1 MTILRKLLRGI
12 DYISKLAGSWAKWFV
27 WLLVLVGAYDTI
39 MRHFFN
45 APTLWAYDTLCMAG
59 GAVYVMGWSYDYL
72 HDSHIRVDL
81 FYRKLSPRKRAL
93 LNIISSVVLFFPLIG
108 ALLKISITW
117 AIKAWRINETMIST
131 FWYPPAAPYRTVF
144 ALGILF
150 LDLQGIANF
159 IRDLYFVIRGEPLD

>member
-1 MTILRKLLRGI
+1 MTILRKILKGI
-12 DYISKLAGSWAKWFV
+12 DYISEHAGSWAKWFA

-59 GAVYVMGWSYDYL
+59 GALYVLGWSYDYL

-81 FYRKLSPRKRAL
+81 LYRNLSPRKKAL
-93 LNIISSVVLFFPLIG
+93 LDVICTLFLFFPLMG
-108 ALLKISITW
+108 ALMITSISW
-117 AIKAWRINETMIST
+117 AVRAWRINETMIST
-131 FWYPPAAPYRTVF
+131 FWYPPASPYRTVF
-144 ALGILF
+144 ALGIVF
-150 LDLQGIANF
+150 LTLQGIAKF

>member
-1 MTILRKLLRGI
+1 MAILKKLLRGI
-12 DYISKLAGSWAKWFV
+12 DSISIFAVSWAKWFA

-39 MRHFFN
+39 VRHFFN
-45 APTLWAYDTLCMAG
+45 APTIWAYDTLCMAG
-59 GAVYVMGWSYDYL
+59 GAMYVMGWSYDYL
-72 HDSHIRVDL
+72 HDYHTRVDV
-81 FYRKLSPRKRAL
+81 FYNKFSKRNKSL
-93 LNIISSVVLFFPLIG
+93 TNIIFSIILFFPLMG

-117 AIKAWRINETMIST
+117 AIKAWRINEIMIST

-150 LDLQGIANF
+150 LVLQGIANF

>member
-1 MTILRKLLRGI
+1 MTILRKILKGI
-12 DYISKLAGSWAKWFV
+12 DYISEHAGSWAKWFA

-59 GAVYVMGWSYDYL
+59 GALYVLGWSYDYL

-81 FYRKLSPRKRAL
+81 LYRSLSPRKKAL
-93 LNIISSVVLFFPLIG
+93 LDVICTLFLFFPLMG
-108 ALLKISITW
+108 ALMITSISW
-117 AIKAWRINETMIST
+117 AVRAWRINETMIST
-131 FWYPPAAPYRTVF
+131 FWYPPASPYRTVF
-144 ALGILF
+144 ALGIVF
-150 LDLQGIANF
+150 LTLQGIAKF